1 MTAKAKYQRD
11 MERWDNNELGN
22 DEAFAAV
29 AEGAAEALD
38 EALNLQLISIRLQK
52 GLIEALKSIAKYH
65 GVGYQ
70 PMVRDLLSRFARAEL
85 QVIIEKQQ
93 SLIEVSEEASP
104 AAPYFQREAA

>member
-1 MTAKAKYQRD
+1 MSAGTPSLAIINEHEGKQMTAKAKYQRD

-52 GLIEALKSIAKYH
+52 GMRSNEHRTNRH
-65 GVGYQ
+65 GR
-70 PMVRDLLSRFARAEL
+70 PRATRTNWRNE
-85 QVIIEKQQ
+85 
-93 SLIEVSEEASP
+93 
-104 AAPYFQREAA
+104 